1 MMQLESH
8 LFSLPEIRTT
18 ESLAVL
24 PPVVIS
30 PTEVDHVTVTLEKNQ
45 QCACKDCGKLFNSVW
60 YLKQHA
66 VKHSNDRPFRCKF
79 CFKTYKFRSNLY
91 QHKCPDRV
99 KSVNARQRLISRTL
113 FTGQH
118 SHTTTQT
125 SDNNAIQATTQK
137 MAIASNGFHEQT
149 FRVPGYGPNISL
161 LHLGDSGYPASTINE
176 AISEVNVREE
186 KREEIA
192 ENETQKIITTRKKPL
207 EQAFI
212 DEYIQRYKH
221 KLFQCRKCR
230 IQFPSREY
238 LSRHIAYHTETEL
251 LSHKC
256 LQCPQRFGTENALR
270 RHLEMHSSES
280 NFKCRQCTAHFRSML
295 ALRRHKD
302 GCRQCLSPPF
312 GVPVDH
318 IVQTA
323 SCAVDEYAFIDAV
336 EAAALHS
343 PLTILDEDVVGT
355 KGTDSGLGS
364 EGSNQSC
371 ATSPARSSVH
381 LEEDEGFE
389 LESKRNFA
397 PIAKIRITLNGAIVS
412 TKKKDKE
419 EDDESGY
426 RSRLNSTTHSV
437 SPASASAFS
446 VDSGSPTRKASLS
459 NATDGTSSVYAHY
472 NGFVSSGHGQ
482 HFTASRSYVNNG
494 MTGRATNFSV
504 NLYEAV
510 DDGECDHL
518 ASDTV
523 AVFRRNTF
531 RPRLIKPSMIYSTSS
546 SNLVELSLQT
556 LRDDIHLYK
565 AVELARTQILRS
577 MTSCLLLTALIEAF
591 CELKSPST
599 DRGVTLNFSRA
610 SSLLEILMPGC
621 ARSAPKAIITS
632 YAMKLPE
639 KTSQNNES

>member
-1 MMQLESH
+1 MQLRVLSI
-8 LFSLPEIRTT
+8 LLT
-18 ESLAVL
+18 ESLTSL

-60 YLKQHA
+60 
-66 VKHSNDRPFRCKF
+66 
-79 CFKTYKFRSNLY
+79 
-91 QHKCPDRV
+91 
-99 KSVNARQRLISRTL
+99 RQRLISRTL

-118 SHTTTQT
+118 SQTTAQM
-125 SDNNAIQATTQK
+125 SDNNIIQTTTQK

-161 LHLGDSGYPASTINE
+161 IHLGDNGYPISTINE
-176 AISEVNVREE
+176 TISEMNVQEE
-186 KREEIA
+186 KREEII
-192 ENETQKIITTRKKPL
+192 ENETQKNITTRKKPL

-256 LQCPQRFGTENALR
+256 LQCPQRFGNENALK

-318 IVQTA
+318 IVETA
-323 SCAVDEYAFIDAV
+323 SCAIDEYAFIDAV
-336 EAAALHS
+336 EATTLHS
-343 PLTILDEDVVGT
+343 PLTILDEDAVGT

-371 ATSPARSSVH
+371 TTSPARSSVH

-389 LESKRNFA
+389 PESKRNFA

-426 RSRLNSTTHSV
+426 RSRLNSATHSA
-437 SPASASAFS
+437 SPTSTSAFS
-446 VDSGSPTRKASLS
+446 LDSGSPARKASLA
-459 NATDGTSSVYAHY
+459 NATDGSSSVYAHY

-482 HFTASRSYVNNG
+482 HFTASRSYVNND
-494 MTGRATNFSV
+494 MTGRAANFSV
-504 NLYEAV
+504 NLFEV
-510 DDGECDHL
+510 IDDGECDHST
-518 ASDTV
+518 SDTV
-523 AVFRRNTF
+523 AVFRRNAF
-531 RPRLIKPSMIYSTSS
+531 RPPSRSYVNNDMTGRAANFSVNLFEVIDDGECDHSTSDTVAVFRRNAFRPPSLIYSTSS
-546 SNLVELSLQT
+546 ASSIELSLQT
-556 LRDDIHLYK
+556 LRDDIYLYK

-591 CELKSPST
+591 CALKSPST
-599 DRGVTLNFSRA
+599 DSTGKLLFSFID
-610 SSLLEILMPGC
+610 SIS
-621 ARSAPKAIITS
+621 
-632 YAMKLPE
+632 
-639 KTSQNNES
+639 